1 MSDIK
6 TLLKQYEEVNAEL
19 NKQIKENGGGF
30 INTLFQEIFDQHDG
44 LNVVAILGY
53 TPSFNDGDPC
63 SHNSFIYTGDNNDF
77 VDEIGSFEETFEYDE
92 ENEEHLNSKC
102 TTLAE
107 AYNQVSAY
115 EEIIERIYGTNF
127 QLIVTRNEDGS
138 VDVSED
144 EYDCGY

>member
-1 MSDIK
+1 MSNIK

-19 NKQIKENGGGF
+19 DKQIKENGTGF
-30 INTLFQEIFDQHDG
+30 INTLFQEIFDQHEG

-63 SHNSFIYTGDNNDF
+63 SHSSYIYTGDNNDF

-92 ENEEHLNSKC
+92 DTGEHLNSKC
-102 TTLAE
+102 TTLDKT
-107 AYNQVSAY
+107 YTQVSAY
-115 EEIIERIYGTNF
+115 EEIIERIYDTNF

-138 VDVSED
+138 VNVSED
-144 EYDCGY
+144 EYYCGY